1 MTSRSSPVS
10 SASPW
15 EVPPPATSGHNGVA
29 SCIRHLGEQFVRARL
44 GIGPK
49 KHPGQDLADHVLG
62 RFPDADLAT
71 LTHRIPDFI
80 KNLETLISQGLPAA
94 QNLTNRKS
102 PSP

>member
-1 MTSRSSPVS
+1 MTSPSSPVS

-15 EVPPPATSGHNGVA
+15 EVPPPATTASP

-62 RFPDADLAT
+62 RLPDADLAI
-71 LTHRIPDFI
+71 LTQRIPDFI
-80 KNLETLISQGLPAA
+80 KHLETLLSQGLPAA